1 MKFWQ
6 KIFLSTLIV
15 FEIFFVP
22 GSIYLINSSFRLNL
36 DTDIQSGVSEQ
47 QRFCSSLE
55 SNLYLLKVKDASD
68 PEAVGIDKQS
78 IDSMINTYL
87 GNLSEQDIFLEV
99 MDENNKVVYSNLK
112 VSPAAS
118 RDELNIS
125 SGKVNYIIRDLGEKT
140 YLFVTGRISLDN
152 NCYKVSYAKDISG
165 IYNNKNSLL
174 SLLLRLN
181 ILISVVLVS
190 VTIILSIY
198 IVKPINKLIKSTRL
212 IAGGNFSERVKV
224 RSNDEIGLLSE
235 NFNSMAAVVEEKIHQ
250 LERAS
255 EDKQRF
261 IDNLAHELRT
271 PLTSIIG
278 YADYL
283 RTNKY
288 DEETFINSLSFIY
301 DEGKRL
307 EKLAI
312 KLMDM
317 IVLRKEDFQLK
328 EGSLEEI
335 FTDIKNSFIPK
346 LKVKN
351 IELEILT
358 ENISILMDRDLMKI
372 LISNLVDN
380 AVKAS
385 GSGDKI
391 ILNSYRNNESNI
403 IVEVKDTGIGISE
416 DDLPRVFEPFFM
428 SDKSRSRANGGAGL
442 GLSLC
447 AEIAKIHDA
456 EIKIKSKP
464 GEGTTVKLIFKQLI

>member
-36 DTDIQSGVSEQ
+36 DTDIQSGISEQ

-55 SNLYLLKVKDASD
+55 SNLYLLKVKEASD
-68 PEAVGIDKQS
+68 PEVVGIDKQS

-125 SGKVNYIIRDLGEKT
+125 SGKVNYIIRDMGEKT
-140 YLFVTGRISLDN
+140 CLFVTGKISLDN

-181 ILISVVLVS
+181 ILISAVLVS

-198 IVKPINKLIKSTRL
+198 IVKPISKLIKSTRL

-328 EGSLEEI
+328 KGSLKEI

-358 ENISILMDRDLMKI
+358 ENFSILMDRDLMKI
-372 LISNLVDN
+372 LISNLADN

-403 IVEVKDTGIGISE
+403 IVEVKDTGMGISE